1 MALKR
6 VGLSSR
12 REEPDRRRE
21 EGGMMERGKE
31 GEVGQELEGLLGT
44 GQVLFKDDMLGE

>member
-12 REEPDRRRE
+12 REEPDRRRRGS
-21 EGGMMERGKE
+21 GGRRGSRT
-31 GEVGQELEGLLGT
+31 GARGAAGVRAGLI
-44 GQVLFKDDMLGE
+44 KDDMVGE

>member
-1 MALKR
+1 MKR

-21 EGGMMERGKE
+21 GRRRGGG
-31 GEVGQELEGLLGT
+31 GEVGQELEGPLGS
-44 GQVLFKDDMLGE
+44 GPVLFKDDMVGE

>member
-12 REEPDRRRE
+12 REEPDRRRR
-21 EGGMMERGKE
+21 GGAGGG
-31 GEVGQELEGLLGT
+31 GEVGQELEGLLGS
-44 GQVLFKDDMLGE
+44 GPG